1 MKEQDKTAE
10 KQLDEVEIS
19 NLWEKE
25 IRGMIMKMIQDPGER
40 MEAKIEKM
48 QVMLTKDL
56 QELKNRQTE
65 KNNTPEGINS
75 GITEA
80 EEQIND
86 LEDRMVGITATEQN
100 TEKRM
105 KTNEDNPRD

>member
-1 MKEQDKTAE
+1 M
-10 KQLDEVEIS
+10 EIS

-25 IRGMIMKMIQDPGER
+25 FRVMIMKMIQDPGER

-105 KTNEDNPRD
+105 KRRQSERPLRQH

>member
-1 MKEQDKTAE
+1 M
-10 KQLDEVEIS
+10 EIS

-25 IRGMIMKMIQDPGER
+25 FRVMIMKMIQDPGER

-86 LEDRMVGITATEQN
+86 LEGRIVEITATEQN
-100 TEKRM
+100 IKKE
-105 KTNEDNPRD
+105 